1 MEKKKYQITI
11 NPTPLKSK
19 PLKSDNSIGIIYN
32 NLNLVTGITVNEIA
46 TIVQQPYGYTWSG
59 GIFNG
64 PVLNNTWESQSV
76 IGLDFD
82 NKETIIYPEDVIKR
96 LEIYSITPQVWYR
109 TFSSTDHLLKFRMM
123 LLLDNKIID
132 PNHHEI
138 IMKGLKAVLPEAD
151 PKCFRKG
158 GFFFAGTN
166 SEIISLDPIN
176 INKIT
181 DHLSIELITK
191 DQGRTRTITPLKG
204 CSLLVGGEKE
214 IGEKEKKQYSYD
226 KNESNSPNYNSVIT
240 EGREPLK
247 IDWDE
252 ARKKV
257 RILYEF
263 LDGKWLYH
271 DELFGLATNLLK
283 FEGGRKLM
291 KETMTKFNESGLTNY
306 TENNFNI
313 FPYLGIVSYP
323 PQPINTFSEYD
334 EDKHIYDFETE
345 VLNQRGKIQILEPIH
360 RIPLDEAEKK
370 LKNQF
375 EKVLKSDQKGKI
387 HLFKLPTAIGK
398 TRLLTTTNNATIAL
412 PTSRLKEEVTE
423 RMTVSYQM
431 TPNHIKF
438 NDERINNI
446 IDYYYSMGLQQK
458 AVAVLH
464 KIVSGRFKYTVC
476 EEDLKYAQDYL
487 LQLEKCLKSE
497 ETVLSTHTRAIH
509 TKFKH
514 NTLIF
519 DEDPIGSL
527 IQINQIKIS
536 DLFVAEL
543 TIQKNRHDLT
553 NVINILK
560 NANSGEII
568 SSPTILIELDE
579 LVEKLSENIKVE
591 SNVFGFFASS
601 YFVKD
606 TFDPN
611 LIHYVSKN
619 ELPEDKN
626 IIILSATIN
635 TTIYKLL
642 FGDRIEIFDIG
653 EVEQK
658 GKVIQYTNRS
668 CSRKGLSKYVNQI
681 SEAVGDK
688 KVITFKSFTNQ
699 FPNASK
705 EIYFGNCSGYDTLSG
720 ESLVVVGT
728 PHRNNVEYM
737 LLAKIL
743 GINFKTSDTTMG
755 FKEIEYNGFKFMFN
769 CYDNTELREI
779 QLGLIESDLI
789 QAVGRART
797 LRTEA
802 IVELYS
808 NFPLRITNQFVW
820 NRYIKKEDK

>member
-32 NLNLVTGITVNEIA
+32 NLNLVTGLTTNEIS

-59 GIFNG
+59 GVYNG
-64 PVLNNTWESQSV
+64 PVLNKNWESQSV

-82 NKETIIYPEDVIKR
+82 NKETIIYPEEVIRR
-96 LEIYSITPQVWYR
+96 LENYSITPQIWYN
-109 TFSSTDHLLKFRMM
+109 TFSSTDKLLKFRMM
-123 LLLDNKIID
+123 LLLDDSIVD
-132 PNHHEI
+132 SNHYEVV
-138 IMKGLKAVLPEAD
+138 MKGLKTIFPEAD

-158 GFFFAGTN
+158 GFFFAGTK
-166 SEIISLDPIN
+166 SEIISQEPIN
-176 INKIT
+176 TLKLSE
-181 DHLSIELITK
+181 HLSLELITK
-191 DQGRTRTITPLKG
+191 DLGRTRKLAPLKG
-204 CSLLVGGEKE
+204 CSLGLVGEK
-214 IGEKEKKQYSYD
+214 GNNQYSNNKKD
-226 KNESNSPNYNSVIT
+226 GNSPNYNSVNT

-257 RILYEF
+257 RILDEF
-263 LDGKWLYH
+263 LNGKWLSH
-271 DELFGLATNLLK
+271 DQLFGLVTNLIK

-291 KETMTKFNESGLTNY
+291 KETMTKFNDLGLTSY

-313 FPYLGIVSYP
+313 FSYLSIVSYP

-345 VLNQRGKIQILEPIH
+345 VLNQRGKIQILEAIH
-360 RIPLDEAEKK
+360 RIPLVEAEEK

-387 HLFKLPTAIGK
+387 HLIKLPTAIGK
-398 TRLLTTTNNATIAL
+398 TRLVTTTNKTTIAL
-412 PTSRLKEEVTE
+412 PTSKLKEEVAE
-423 RMTVSYQM
+423 RMTVSYQI
-431 TPNHIKF
+431 TPNPIKF

-446 IDYYYSMGLQQK
+446 IGYYYSMGLQQK

-464 KIVSGRFKYTVC
+464 KIVSGRFKYTVS
-476 EEDLKYAQDYL
+476 EEDLKYAKDYL
-487 LQLEKCLKSE
+487 DQLEKCLKSD
-497 ETVLSTHTRAIH
+497 ETVLTTHTKAVH

-514 NTLIF
+514 DTLIF
-519 DEDPIGSL
+519 DEDPIGAL

-543 TIQKNRHDLT
+543 TLQKNRQDLT

-579 LVEKLSENIKVE
+579 LVEKLSENTKIE

-601 YFVKD
+601 FFIKD
-606 TFDPN
+606 AFDPN
-611 LIHYVSKN
+611 LIHYVSKK

-635 TTIYKLL
+635 TKIYKLL

-658 GKVIQYTNRS
+658 GTIFQYTNRS

-688 KVITFKSFTNQ
+688 KVITFKTFTDQ
-699 FPNASK
+699 FSNSSK
-705 EIYFGNCSGYDTLSG
+705 EMYFGNCSGYNTLAG

-728 PHRNNVEYM
+728 PHRNNVEYL
-737 LLAKIL
+737 LLAKVL
-743 GINFKTSDTTMG
+743 GVNFKTSDTTMG
-755 FKEIEYNGFKFMFN
+755 FKETEYNGFRFMFN
-769 CYDNTELREI
+769 CYDNSELREI

-802 IVELYS
+802 IVEIYS
-808 NFPLRITNQFVW
+808 NFPLRISHQFVW
-820 NRYIKKEDK
+820 NHSNTKRG

>member
-32 NLNLVTGITVNEIA
+32 NLNLVTGITLNEIS

-59 GIFNG
+59 GVFNG

-82 NKETIIYPEDVIKR
+82 NKETIIYPEEVIRR
-96 LEIYSITPQVWYR
+96 LENYSITPQIWYH
-109 TFSSTDHLLKFRMM
+109 TFSSTDELLKFRMM
-123 LLLDNKIID
+123 LLLDDSIVD
-132 PNHHEI
+132 SNHHEVV
-138 IMKGLKAVLPEAD
+138 MKGLKTIFPEAD

-158 GFFFAGTN
+158 GFFFAGTK
-166 SEIISLDPIN
+166 SEIISQEPIN
-176 INKIT
+176 TLKLT
-181 DHLSIELITK
+181 EHLSLELITK
-191 DQGRTRTITPLKG
+191 DQGRTRKLAPLRG
-204 CSLLVGGEKE
+204 CSFWLLGEK
-214 IGEKEKKQYSYD
+214 GNNQYSNNKID
-226 KNESNSPNYNSVIT
+226 GNSPNYKDIIS
-240 EGREPLK
+240 EGIEPLK
-247 IDWDE
+247 INWEE

-257 RILYEF
+257 RILDEF
-263 LDGKWLYH
+263 LKGKWLYH
-271 DELFGLATNLLK
+271 DELFGLATNLVK

-291 KETMTKFNESGLTNY
+291 KEAMTKFNEAGLTNY

-313 FPYLGIVSYP
+313 FPYLGIASYP
-323 PQPINTFSEYD
+323 AQPINTFSEYD
-334 EDKHIYDFETE
+334 EDKHVYDIETE
-345 VLNQRGKIQILEPIH
+345 VLNQRGKIQILEAIH
-360 RIPLDEAEKK
+360 RIPLVDAEEK
-370 LKNQF
+370 LKIQF
-375 EKVLKSDQKGKI
+375 EKALKSDQKGKI
-387 HLFKLPTAIGK
+387 YLFKLPTAIGK

-423 RMTVSYQM
+423 RMTVSYKM
-431 TPNHIKF
+431 TPNPIKF
-438 NDERINNI
+438 NDERINNL

-487 LQLEKCLKSE
+487 DQLEKCLKSE
-497 ETVLSTHTRAIH
+497 ETVLTTHTRAVH
-509 TKFKH
+509 SKFKH
-514 NTLIF
+514 DTLIF

-527 IQINQIKIS
+527 VQINQIKIS

-543 TIQKNRHDLT
+543 TLQKNKQDLT

-568 SSPTILIELDE
+568 SSPTILIDLDE
-579 LVEKLSENIKVE
+579 LVEKLSENTKID

-606 TFDPN
+606 AFDHN
-611 LIHYVSKN
+611 LIHYVSKK

-635 TTIYKLL
+635 TNIYKLL
-642 FGDRIEIFDIG
+642 FGDRIDVFDIG

-658 GKVIQYTNRS
+658 GTIIQYTKRS
-668 CSRKGLSKYVNQI
+668 CSRKGLGKYVNQI

-688 KVITFKSFTNQ
+688 KVITFKSFTDQ
-699 FPNASK
+699 FSNASK
-705 EIYFGNCSGYDTLSG
+705 EMYFGNCSGYNTLAG

-728 PHRNNVEYM
+728 PHRNNIEYL
-737 LLAKIL
+737 LLAKVL
-743 GINFKTSDTTMG
+743 GIKFKTSDTTMG
-755 FKEIEYNGFKFMFN
+755 FKEIEYNGFRFMFN
-769 CYDNTELREI
+769 CYDNSELRDI

-808 NFPLRITNQFVW
+808 NFPLRIVDEFVW
-820 NRYIKKEDK
+820 NNSKKIRG

>member
-1 MEKKKYQITI
+1 MEQKKYQLTI

-19 PLKSDNSIGIIYN
+19 PLKSDNSIGIIYH

-82 NKETIIYPEDVIKR
+82 NKETTIYPEEVIKR
-96 LEIYSITPQVWYR
+96 LENYSITPQIWYH

-123 LLLDNKIID
+123 LLLDEKIID

-138 IMKGLKAVLPEAD
+138 LMKGLKAILPEAD
-151 PKCFRKG
+151 QKCFRKG
-158 GFFFAGTN
+158 GFFFAGTK
-166 SEIISLDPIN
+166 SEVISKDPIN
-176 INKIT
+176 IKKIT
-181 DHLSIELITK
+181 DHLSIDLITK
-191 DQGRTRTITPLKG
+191 DKGRTRNIARLRG
-204 CSLLVGGEKE
+204 CSWWVGENGNNV
-214 IGEKEKKQYSYD
+214 YSYN
-226 KNESNSPNYNSVIT
+226 KKVENSPNYDVAIP
-240 EGREPLK
+240 EGKEPLK
-247 IDWDE
+247 INWDE
-252 ARKKV
+252 TRRKVK
-257 RILYEF
+257 ILDEF
-263 LDGKWLYH
+263 LNGKWLYH
-271 DELFGLATNLLK
+271 DELFGLATNLIK

-291 KETMTKFNESGLTNY
+291 KETMTKFNDLGITSY

-323 PQPINTFSEYD
+323 PQPINTFSEYN

-345 VLNQRGKIQILEPIH
+345 VLNQRGKIQILESIH
-360 RIPLDEAEKK
+360 RIPLMEAEEK
-370 LKNQF
+370 LKNHF
-375 EKVLKSDQKGKI
+375 EEILNSDQKGKI
-387 HLFKLPTAIGK
+387 HLLKLPTAIGK
-398 TRLLTTTNNATIAL
+398 TRLLTNTNNATIAL
-412 PTSRLKEEVTE
+412 PTSRLKDEVAE
-423 RMTVSYQM
+423 RMAVSYKA
-431 TPNHIKF
+431 TPNPIKF

-446 IDYYYSMGLQQK
+446 IEYYNSMGLQQK

-464 KIVSGRFKYTVC
+464 NIVSGRFKYTVC

-487 LQLEKCLKSE
+487 NQLEKCLKSD
-497 ETVLSTHTRAIH
+497 ETVLTTHTRALH
-509 TKFKH
+509 TKFNH
-514 NTLIF
+514 DVLIF

-527 IQINQIKIS
+527 VQINQIKIS

-543 TIQKNRHDLT
+543 TLQKNRQDLT

-560 NANSGEII
+560 NANSGEIL

-579 LVEKLSENIKVE
+579 LVEKLSENTRIE

-601 YFVKD
+601 YYIKD
-606 TFDPN
+606 AFDPN
-611 LIHYVSKN
+611 LIHYVTTK

-635 TTIYKLL
+635 TNIYKLL

-658 GKVIQYTNRS
+658 GTIIQYTKRS
-668 CSRKGLSKYVNQI
+668 CSRKGLSKYVNHI
-681 SEAVGDK
+681 REAVGEK
-688 KVITFKSFTNQ
+688 KVITFKSFSDQ

-705 EIYFGNCSGYDTLSG
+705 EMYFGNCSGYDTLAG
-720 ESLVVVGT
+720 KDLAVVGT
-728 PHRNNVEYM
+728 PHRNNVEYL
-737 LLAKIL
+737 LLAKAL
-743 GINFKTSDTTMG
+743 GIDFKTSNTTMG
-755 FKEIEYNGFKFMFN
+755 FKEIDHNGFRFTFN
-769 CYDNTELREI
+769 CYDHPGLREI

-802 IVELYS
+802 TVELYS
-808 NFPLRITNQFVW
+808 NFPLRIAHHFVW
-820 NRYIKKEDK
+820 KQ

>member
-1 MEKKKYQITI
+1 MEKRKYQITI

-32 NLNLVTGITVNEIA
+32 NLNLVTGITANEIA

-59 GIFNG
+59 GVYNG
-64 PVLNNTWESQSV
+64 PVLNKTWESQSI

-82 NKETIIYPEDVIKR
+82 NKETIIYPEDVIRR
-96 LEIYSITPQVWYR
+96 LENYSITPQIWYN
-109 TFSSTDHLLKFRMM
+109 TFSSTDELIKFRMM
-123 LLLDNKIID
+123 LLLDERIVD
-132 PNHHEI
+132 SNHYEVV
-138 IMKGLKAVLPEAD
+138 MKGLKTIFPEAD

-158 GFFFAGTN
+158 GFFFAGTK
-166 SEIISLDPIN
+166 SEIISEEPIN
-176 INKIT
+176 TQKLT
-181 DHLSIELITK
+181 DQIAIELITRDK
-191 DQGRTRTITPLKG
+191 GRTRSIAPLKG
-204 CSLLVGGEKE
+204 CSFWLGGE
-214 IGEKEKKQYSYD
+214 INNGEKANNQYSYN
-226 KNESNSPNYNSVIT
+226 KKVGKSPNFNVLIP
-240 EGREPLK
+240 EGAEPLK
-247 IDWDE
+247 IDWTE
-252 ARKKV
+252 ARKKI
-257 RILYEF
+257 RLLDEF
-263 LDGKWLYH
+263 LNGKWLYH
-271 DELFGLATNLLK
+271 NELFGLATNLVK

-291 KETMTKFNESGLTNY
+291 KETMTKFNEAGLTSY

-323 PQPINTFSEYD
+323 PLPINTFSKYD

-345 VLNQRGKIQILEPIH
+345 VLNQRGKIQILEAIH
-360 RIPLDEAEKK
+360 RIPLVEAEEK

-375 EKVLKSDQKGKI
+375 EKAIKSDQKGKI
-387 HLFKLPTAIGK
+387 YLFKLPTAIGK
-398 TRLLTTTNNATIAL
+398 TRLLTTTDNATIAL

-431 TPNHIKF
+431 TPNPIKF
-438 NDERINNI
+438 NDERVNNI

-464 KIVSGRFKYTVC
+464 KIVSGRFKYTVSK
-476 EEDLKYAQDYL
+476 EDLKYAKDYL
-487 LQLEKCLKSE
+487 DQLEKCLKSD
-497 ETVLSTHTRAIH
+497 ETVLTTHTRAVH

-514 NTLIF
+514 DTLIF

-527 IQINQIKIS
+527 IQIKQIKIS

-543 TIQKNRHDLT
+543 TLQKNRQDLT

-579 LVEKLSENIKVE
+579 LVEKLSENTKVE

-601 YFVKD
+601 FFVKD
-606 TFDPN
+606 TLDPN
-611 LIHYVSKN
+611 LIHYVSKK

-635 TTIYKLL
+635 TKIYKLL
-642 FGDRIEIFDIG
+642 FGDRIVVFDIG

-658 GKVIQYTNRS
+658 GTIIQYTKRS

-681 SEAVGDK
+681 SEAVGEK
-688 KVITFKSFTNQ
+688 KVITFKSFTDQ
-699 FPNASK
+699 FTNASK
-705 EIYFGNCSGYDTLSG
+705 EMYFGNCSGYDTLAG
-720 ESLVVVGT
+720 ESLVIVGT
-728 PHRNNVEYM
+728 PHRNNVEYL
-737 LLAKIL
+737 LLAKVL

-755 FKEIEYNGFKFMFN
+755 FKEIEYKGFRFMFN
-769 CYDNTELREI
+769 CYDHTELRNI

-820 NRYIKKEDK
+820 NSSYTKRG

>member
-1 MEKKKYQITI
+1 
-11 NPTPLKSK
+11 
-19 PLKSDNSIGIIYN
+19 
-32 NLNLVTGITVNEIA
+32 
-46 TIVQQPYGYTWSG
+46 
-59 GIFNG
+59 
-64 PVLNNTWESQSV
+64 
-76 IGLDFD
+76 
-82 NKETIIYPEDVIKR
+82 
-96 LEIYSITPQVWYR
+96 
-109 TFSSTDHLLKFRMM
+109 
-123 LLLDNKIID
+123 
-132 PNHHEI
+132 
-138 IMKGLKAVLPEAD
+138 MK
-151 PKCFRKG
+151 C
-158 GFFFAGTN
+158 
-166 SEIISLDPIN
+166 
-176 INKIT
+176 
-181 DHLSIELITK
+181 
-191 DQGRTRTITPLKG
+191 
-204 CSLLVGGEKE
+204 
-214 IGEKEKKQYSYD
+214 
-226 KNESNSPNYNSVIT
+226 
-240 EGREPLK
+240 
-247 IDWDE
+247 
-252 ARKKV
+252 
-257 RILYEF
+257 
-263 LDGKWLYH
+263 
-271 DELFGLATNLLK
+271 
-283 FEGGRKLM
+283 EGGRKLM
-291 KETMTKFNESGLTNY
+291 KETMTKFNEAGLTNY

-323 PQPINTFSEYD
+323 PQLINTFSVYD

-345 VLNQRGKIQILEPIH
+345 VLNQRGKIQILEAIH
-360 RIPLDEAEKK
+360 RIPLVEAENK

-375 EKVLKSDQKGKI
+375 EKILKSDQKEKI

-398 TRLLTTTNNATIAL
+398 TRLLTTTNNSTIAL

-423 RMTVSYQM
+423 RMTISYKM
-431 TPNHIKF
+431 TPNPIKF

-458 AVAVLH
+458 AVAILH

-476 EEDLKYAQDYL
+476 EEDLKYAKDYL
-487 LQLEKCLKSE
+487 DQLEKCLKSD
-497 ETVLSTHTRAIH
+497 ETVLTTHTRAVH

-514 NTLIF
+514 DTLIF

-543 TIQKNRHDLT
+543 TLQKNRQDLT
-553 NVINILK
+553 NVLNILK

-579 LVEKLSENIKVE
+579 LVEKLSENTKVE
-591 SNVFGFFASS
+591 SNIFGFFASS

-611 LIHYVSKN
+611 LIHYVSKK

-635 TTIYKLL
+635 TNIYKSL

-658 GKVIQYTNRS
+658 GTVIQYTKRS

-688 KVITFKSFTNQ
+688 KVITFKSFINQ
-699 FPNASK
+699 FSNASK
-705 EIYFGNCSGYDTLSG
+705 EMYFGNCSGYDTLAG
-720 ESLVVVGT
+720 ENLAVVGT
-728 PHRNNVEYM
+728 PHRNNVEYL
-737 LLAKIL
+737 LLAKAL

-755 FKEIEYNGFKFMFN
+755 FKEIEYNGFRFIFN
-769 CYDNTELREI
+769 CYENSELRDI

-802 IVELYS
+802 AVELYS
-808 NFPLRITNQFVW
+808 NFPLRIAHQFIW
-820 NRYIKKEDK
+820 KD

>member
-1 MEKKKYQITI
+1 MEKRKYQITI

-19 PLKSDNSIGIIYN
+19 PLKSDNSIGIIHN
-32 NLNLVTGITVNEIA
+32 NLKLVTGITVNEIA

-64 PVLNNTWESQSV
+64 SISNNTWKSQSV

-82 NKETIIYPEDVIKR
+82 NKETIIYPEEVIRR
-96 LEIYSITPQVWYR
+96 LENYSITPQIWYN
-109 TFSSTDHLLKFRMM
+109 TFSSTDELLKFRMM
-123 LLLDNKIID
+123 LLLDDSIVD
-132 PNHHEI
+132 SNHYEVV
-138 IMKGLKAVLPEAD
+138 MKGLKTIFPEAD

-158 GFFFAGTN
+158 GFFFAGTK
-166 SEIISLDPIN
+166 SEIISEEPIN
-176 INKIT
+176 TQKLT
-181 DHLSIELITK
+181 DQIAIELITRDK
-191 DQGRTRTITPLKG
+191 GRTRSIAPLKG
-204 CSLLVGGEKE
+204 CSFWLGGE
-214 IGEKEKKQYSYD
+214 INNGEKANNQYSYN
-226 KNESNSPNYNSVIT
+226 KKVGKSPNFNVLIP
-240 EGREPLK
+240 EGAEPLK
-247 IDWDE
+247 IDWTE
-252 ARKKV
+252 ARKKI
-257 RILYEF
+257 RLLDEF
-263 LDGKWLYH
+263 LNGKWLYH
-271 DELFGLATNLLK
+271 DELFGLATNLVK

-291 KETMTKFNESGLTNY
+291 KETMTKFNEAGLTSY

-323 PQPINTFSEYD
+323 PQPINTFSKYD

-345 VLNQRGKIQILEPIH
+345 VLNQRGKIQILEAIH
-360 RIPLDEAEKK
+360 RIPLVEAEEK

-387 HLFKLPTAIGK
+387 HLIKLPTAIGK
-398 TRLLTTTNNATIAL
+398 TRLVTTTNKTTIAL
-412 PTSRLKEEVTE
+412 PTSKLKEEVAE
-423 RMTVSYQM
+423 RMTVSYQI
-431 TPNHIKF
+431 TPNPIKF

-464 KIVSGRFKYTVC
+464 KIVSGRFKYTVS
-476 EEDLKYAQDYL
+476 EEDLKYAKDYL
-487 LQLEKCLKSE
+487 DQLEKCLKSD
-497 ETVLSTHTRAIH
+497 ETVLTTHTRAVH

-514 NTLIF
+514 DTLIF
-519 DEDPIGSL
+519 DEDPIGTL

-543 TIQKNRHDLT
+543 TLQKNRQDLT

-579 LVEKLSENIKVE
+579 LVEKLSENTKIE

-601 YFVKD
+601 FFVKD
-606 TFDPN
+606 TLDPN
-611 LIHYVSKN
+611 LIHYVSKK

-635 TTIYKLL
+635 TKIYKLL
-642 FGDRIEIFDIG
+642 FGDRIVVFDIG

-658 GKVIQYTNRS
+658 GTIIQYTKRS

-681 SEAVGDK
+681 SEAVGEK
-688 KVITFKSFTNQ
+688 KVITFKSFTDQ
-699 FPNASK
+699 FTNASK
-705 EIYFGNCSGYDTLSG
+705 EMYFGNCSGYDTLAG
-720 ESLVVVGT
+720 ESLVIVGT
-728 PHRNNVEYM
+728 PHRNNVEYL
-737 LLAKIL
+737 LLAKVL

-755 FKEIEYNGFKFMFN
+755 FKEIEYKGFRFMFN
-769 CYDNTELREI
+769 CYDHTELRNI

-820 NRYIKKEDK
+820 NSSYTKRG

>member
-1 MEKKKYQITI
+1 MEQKKYQITI
-11 NPTPLKSK
+11 DPTPLRSK

-32 NLNLVTGITVNEIA
+32 KLKLVTGLTTNEIS

-59 GIFNG
+59 GVYNG
-64 PVLNNTWESQSV
+64 PVLNKNWESQSV

-82 NKETIIYPEDVIKR
+82 NKETIIYPEEVIKR
-96 LEIYSITPQVWYR
+96 LENYSITPQIWYN
-109 TFSSTDHLLKFRMM
+109 TFSSTDELIKFRMM
-123 LLLDNKIID
+123 LLLDERIVD
-132 PNHHEI
+132 SNHYEVV
-138 IMKGLKAVLPEAD
+138 MKGLKTIFPEAD

-158 GFFFAGTN
+158 GFFFAGSK
-166 SEIISLDPIN
+166 SEIISEEPIN
-176 INKIT
+176 TQKLT
-181 DHLSIELITK
+181 DQIAIELITRDK
-191 DQGRTRTITPLKG
+191 GRTRSIAPLKG
-204 CSLLVGGEKE
+204 CSFWLGGE
-214 IGEKEKKQYSYD
+214 INNGEKANNQYSYN
-226 KNESNSPNYNSVIT
+226 KKVGKSPNFTVLIP
-240 EGREPLK
+240 EGAEPLK
-247 IDWDE
+247 IDWTE
-252 ARKKV
+252 ARKKI
-257 RILYEF
+257 RLLDEF
-263 LDGKWLYH
+263 LNGKWLYH
-271 DELFGLATNLLK
+271 NELFGLATNLVK

-291 KETMTKFNESGLTNY
+291 KETMTKFNEAGLTSY

-323 PQPINTFSEYD
+323 PQPINTFSKYD

-345 VLNQRGKIQILEPIH
+345 VLNQRGKIQILEAIH
-360 RIPLDEAEKK
+360 RIPLVEAEEK

-387 HLFKLPTAIGK
+387 HLIKLPTAIGK
-398 TRLLTTTNNATIAL
+398 TRLVTTTNNTTIAL
-412 PTSRLKEEVTE
+412 PTSKLKEEVAE
-423 RMTVSYQM
+423 RMTVSYQI
-431 TPNHIKF
+431 TPNPIKF

-464 KIVSGRFKYTVC
+464 KIVSGGFKYTVC

-487 LQLEKCLKSE
+487 DQLEKCLKSD
-497 ETVLSTHTRAIH
+497 ETVLTTHTRAVH

-514 NTLIF
+514 DTLIF
-519 DEDPIGSL
+519 DEDPIGTL

-543 TIQKNRHDLT
+543 TLQKNRQDLT

-568 SSPTILIELDE
+568 SSPNILIELDE
-579 LVEKLSENIKVE
+579 LVEKLSENTKVE

-601 YFVKD
+601 FLVKD
-606 TFDPN
+606 AFDPN
-611 LIHYVSKN
+611 LIHYVSKK

-635 TTIYKLL
+635 TNIYKLL

-653 EVEQK
+653 EVDQK
-658 GKVIQYTNRS
+658 GTIIQYTNRS

-681 SEAVGDK
+681 SDAVGDK
-688 KVITFKSFTNQ
+688 KVITFKSFTDQ
-699 FPNASK
+699 FSNASK
-705 EIYFGNCSGYDTLSG
+705 EMYFGNCSGYNTLAG

-728 PHRNNVEYM
+728 PHRNNVEYL
-737 LLAKIL
+737 LLAKVL

-755 FKEIEYNGFKFMFN
+755 FKEIEYNGFRFMFN
-769 CYDNTELREI
+769 CYDNPELRNV

-802 IVELYS
+802 TVELYS
-808 NFPLRITNQFVW
+808 NFPLRISHQFIW
-820 NRYIKKEDK
+820 KL

>member
-1 MEKKKYQITI
+1 MENKKYQLTI

-32 NLNLVTGITVNEIA
+32 NLNLVTGVTVNEINSF
-46 TIVQQPYGYTWSG
+46 VQQPYSYTWSG

-96 LEIYSITPQVWYR
+96 LENYSITPQVWYR

-166 SEIISLDPIN
+166 SEIISQDPIN
-176 INKIT
+176 IKKIT

-191 DQGRTRTITPLKG
+191 DQGRTRTIAPLKG
-204 CSLLVGGEKE
+204 CSWVVGREEE
-214 IGEKEKKQYSYD
+214 IGEKENKQYSNNN
-226 KNESNSPNYNSVIT
+226 NEGNSPNYNELIT
-240 EGREPLK
+240 EGKEPLK
-247 IDWDE
+247 IDWNE
-252 ARKKV
+252 ARNKV
-257 RILYEF
+257 RILDEF
-263 LDGKWLYH
+263 LNGKWLYH
-271 DELFGLATNLLK
+271 DELFGLATNLVK

-291 KETMTKFNESGLTNY
+291 KETMTKFNELGLTSY
-306 TENNFNI
+306 TKNNFNI

-323 PQPINTFSEYD
+323 PQPINTFSEYG

-345 VLNQRGKIQILEPIH
+345 VLNQRGKIQILEAIH
-360 RIPLDEAEKK
+360 RIPLVEAEERLKK
-370 LKNQF
+370 HF
-375 EKVLKSDQKGKI
+375 EEVLNSDEKGKI

-398 TRLLTTTNNATIAL
+398 TRLLTTVVNGTIAL
-412 PTSRLKEEVTE
+412 PTSKLKEEVTE
-423 RMTVSYQM
+423 RMTSAYQM
-431 TPNHIKF
+431 TPNPIKF
-438 NDERINNI
+438 NDQRINNI

-476 EEDLKYAQDYL
+476 DEDLTYAQDYL
-487 LQLEKCLKSE
+487 NQLEKCLKSD
-497 ETVLSTHTRAIH
+497 ETVLTTHTRAIH

-514 NTLIF
+514 DTLIF

-543 TIQKNRHDLT
+543 TLQKNRQDLT

-568 SSPTILIELDE
+568 SSPTIIIELDE
-579 LVEKLSENIKVE
+579 LVEKLSENTKVE

-601 YFVKD
+601 FFVKD
-606 TFDPN
+606 TLDPN
-611 LIHYVSKN
+611 LIHYVSTK

-635 TTIYKLL
+635 TNIYKLL
-642 FGDRIEIFDIG
+642 FVERIVVFDIG

-658 GKVIQYTNRS
+658 GTIIQYTKRS

-681 SEAVGDK
+681 SEAVGEK
-688 KVITFKSFTNQ
+688 KVITFKSFTDQ
-699 FPNASK
+699 FSNASK
-705 EIYFGNCSGYDTLSG
+705 EIYFGNCSGYDTLAG
-720 ESLVVVGT
+720 ENLVVVGT
-728 PHRNNVEYM
+728 PHRNNVEYL
-737 LLAKIL
+737 LLAKAL
-743 GINFKTSDTTMG
+743 GIDFKTSNTTMG
-755 FKEIEYNGFKFMFN
+755 FKEIEHNGFRFTFN
-769 CYDNTELREI
+769 CYDHPELREI

-797 LRTEA
+797 LRTDA
-802 IVELYS
+802 TVELYS
-808 NFPLRITNQFVW
+808 NFPIRIAHQFIW
-820 NRYIKKEDK
+820 KQ

>member
-1 MEKKKYQITI
+1 MEMKKYQLTI

-32 NLNLVTGITVNEIA
+32 NLNLVTGVTVNEINSF
-46 TIVQQPYGYTWSG
+46 VQQPYSYTWSG

-82 NKETIIYPEDVIKR
+82 NKEAIIYPEDVIKR
-96 LEIYSITPQVWYR
+96 LENYSITPQVWYR

-123 LLLDNKIID
+123 LLLDEKIID
-132 PNHHEI
+132 PHHHEI
-138 IMKGLKAVLPEAD
+138 LMKGLKTVLPEAD

-158 GFFFAGTN
+158 GFFFAGTK
-166 SEIISLDPIN
+166 SEIISQYPIN
-176 INKIT
+176 IKKIT

-191 DQGRTRTITPLKG
+191 DQGRTRTIAPIKG
-204 CSLLVGGEKE
+204 CSWVVGREKR
-214 IGEKEKKQYSYD
+214 IGEKENKQYSYN
-226 KNESNSPNYNSVIT
+226 KNEGNSPNYNELIT
-240 EGREPLK
+240 EGKEPLK
-247 IDWDE
+247 IDWNE

-257 RILYEF
+257 RILDEF
-263 LDGKWLYH
+263 VNGKWLYH
-271 DELFGLATNLLK
+271 DELFGLATNLVK

-291 KETMTKFNESGLTNY
+291 KETMTKFNDLGLTSY

-313 FPYLGIVSYP
+313 FSYLGIVSYP

-345 VLNQRGKIQILEPIH
+345 VLNQRGKIQILEAIH
-360 RIPLDEAEKK
+360 RIPLVEAEEK
-370 LKNQF
+370 LKKHF
-375 EKVLKSDQKGKI
+375 EKVLNSEQKGKV

-398 TRLLTTTNNATIAL
+398 TRLLTTVVNGTIAL
-412 PTSRLKEEVTE
+412 PTSKLKEEVTE
-423 RMTVSYQM
+423 RMTAAYQM
-431 TPNHIKF
+431 TPNPIKF
-438 NDERINNI
+438 NDHRINKI
-446 IDYYYSMGLQQK
+446 IEYYYSMGLQQK

-476 EEDLKYAQDYL
+476 DEDLTYAQDYL
-487 LQLEKCLKSE
+487 NQLEKCLKSE
-497 ETVLSTHTRAIH
+497 DTVLTTHTRAIH

-514 NTLIF
+514 DTLIF

-543 TIQKNRHDLT
+543 TLQKNRQDLT

-579 LVEKLSENIKVE
+579 LVEKLSENTKVE

-601 YFVKD
+601 FFVKD
-606 TFDPN
+606 TLDPN
-611 LIHYVSKN
+611 LIHYVCKK

-635 TTIYKLL
+635 TNIYKLL

-658 GKVIQYTNRS
+658 GTVIQYTKRS

-681 SEAVGDK
+681 SEAVGEK
-688 KVITFKSFTNQ
+688 KVITFKSFTDQ
-699 FPNASK
+699 FSNASK
-705 EIYFGNCSGYDTLSG
+705 EIYFGNCSGYDTLAG
-720 ESLVVVGT
+720 ENLVVVGT
-728 PHRNNVEYM
+728 PHRNNVEYL
-737 LLAKIL
+737 LLAKAL
-743 GINFKTSDTTMG
+743 GIDFNTSNTTMG
-755 FKEIEYNGFKFMFN
+755 FKEIKHNGFRFTFN
-769 CYDNTELREI
+769 CYDHPELREI

-797 LRTEA
+797 LRTEST
-802 IVELYS
+802 VELYS
-808 NFPLRITNQFVW
+808 NFPLRIAHQFIW
-820 NRYIKKEDK
+820 KQ